1 MNRPANAV
9 KREKGWDVEMAD
21 KLKIAIVGGGIGGL
35 VTAAA
40 LRDSGHE
47 ICVYEQAEQFREI
60 GAGVTLHPNATR
72 LLGELGFGDALR
84 RIGSPTAGVRL
95 MSAIGEPIKTG
106 SLSSGV
112 PLSDAGHG
120 YNVHRAEFL
129 DALASAL
136 SPSSFRLGHRCVDLI
151 EGDDS
156 FALTFENGAR
166 STCNLVI
173 GADGIRSVVRRKLG
187 LDTPA
192 TSEGVMAYRGMVP
205 VEKLPWARG
214 AQGLYLWMGAGRSF
228 LCYPVS
234 AGKMVNMVDFVP
246 TDRDS
251 AESWSA
257 LGDLSTLAA
266 EYRDWD
272 ERVGQTIAALT
283 ETYVWGIYDRTPLP
297 RWTNGPATLIGDA
310 AHPMVPHL
318 GQGAGQAIEDAY
330 TLGVLLRGASI
341 DNLSDRLASY
351 ESLRRERT
359 ARVQAV
365 ARQVGQFYR
374 TEFNDPKERDAKMV
388 GWMKE
393 VRSILEHDANAAAVE
408 ELARSAT

>member
-1 MNRPANAV
+1 
-9 KREKGWDVEMAD
+9 MAD

-47 ICVYEQAEQFREI
+47 ICIYEQAGQLREI

-72 LLGELGFGDALR
+72 LLDKLGFGDSLR

-95 MSAIGEPIKTG
+95 MSAIGERIETG
-106 SLSSGV
+106 APSGGA
-112 PLSDAGHG
+112 PLSDAGQG

-129 DALASAL
+129 DILVSAL
-136 SPSSFRLGHRCVDLI
+136 PPSSFRLGHRCADLI
-151 EGDDS
+151 EGDDG
-156 FALTFENGAR
+156 FTVIFENGAR
-166 STCNLVI
+166 ATSNLVI
-173 GADGIRSVVRRKLG
+173 GADGIRSVVRRRLG
-187 LDTPA
+187 FDTPA

-205 VEKLPWARG
+205 VEKLPWAKG

-234 AGKMVNMVDFVP
+234 AGKVINVVAFVP

-257 LGDLSTLAA
+257 RGDLSAFA
-266 EYRDWD
+266 VEYRGWD

-283 ETYVWGIYDRTPLP
+283 ETYVWGIYDRAPLP
-297 RWTNGPATLIGDA
+297 HWTNGLATLIGDA

-330 TLGVLLRGASI
+330 TLGVLLKGASI
-341 DNLSDRLASY
+341 DSLPDRLASY
-351 ESLRRERT
+351 ERLRRERT
-359 ARVQAV
+359 GRVQAV
-365 ARQVGQFYR
+365 ARQAGQFYR
-374 TEFNDPKERDAKMV
+374 TEFNDPKERDTTMG
-388 GWMKE
+388 GWMKQ
-393 VRSILEHDANAAAVE
+393 VRLILEHDADAAAKS
-408 ELARSAT
+408 ELAGSGA